1 MATLSAAKLNAQYE
15 ERSIPLELI
24 DEPATPERQTMEPDD
39 LAALGLNI
47 KAIGLIKPLVVLP
60 RGKRFETVAGHR
72 RLLAMRIVKYS
83 PVPCRVVVKGQV
95 DALAILVAENAYT
108 EAVNP
113 VEEARFY
120 ARLLVEKCS
129 NDVDILCM
137 AVGRRREFVE
147 DRLLML
153 QGNPLVLEALQLRK
167 ISIAVA
173 RELNKVRDPNRLLVY
188 LDCAVNQ
195 GATARIVAAWRT
207 ETDNLGPLMP
217 PADENGFVPD
227 TSAQTVQPFQMEC
240 MFCGSA
246 EDAHMMDFVHIH
258 RPCRRIQERL
268 LAQSAGQQTQAS
280 QA

>member
-15 ERSIPLELI
+15 ERRIPIELI
-24 DEPATPERQTMEPDD
+24 DEPATPERQTMEADD

-47 KAIGLIKPLVVLP
+47 KAIGLIKPLVVIP

-83 PVPCRVVVKGQV
+83 PVPCRVYVKGQV
-95 DALAILVAENAYT
+95 DTLSILVAENAYT

-113 VEEARFY
+113 VEEAQFY
-120 ARLLVEKCS
+120 ARLLEEKCS

-147 DRLLML
+147 DRLNML
-153 QGNPLVLEALQLRK
+153 LGNPLVLQALQQRK

-173 RELNKVRDPNRLLVY
+173 RELNKVEDPNRLLVY

-195 GATARIVAAWRT
+195 GATARTVATWRMAT
-207 ETDNLGPLMP
+207 ADLGPLIP
-217 PADENGFVPD
+217 GDNGTGPVLD
-227 TSAQTVQPFQMEC
+227 TSAQTVQGYQMEC
-240 MFCGSA
+240 MFCGGS
-246 EDAHMMDFVHIH
+246 EDPHMMDFVHIH
-258 RPCRRIQERL
+258 RPCRKIQERL
-268 LAQSAGQQTQAS
+268 LKSAVDQQIQGS
-280 QA
+280 

>member
-15 ERSIPLELI
+15 ERRIPIELI
-24 DEPATPERQTMEPDD
+24 DEPATPERQTMEVDD

-47 KAIGLIKPLVVLP
+47 KAIGLIKPLVVIP

-83 PVPCRVVVKGQV
+83 PVPCRVVVNGKV

-113 VEEARFY
+113 VEEAQFY
-120 ARLLVEKCS
+120 ARLLEEKCS
-129 NDVDILCM
+129 NDVDVLCM

-147 DRLLML
+147 DRLNML
-153 QGNPLVLEALQLRK
+153 YGNPKVLHALQQRQ

-173 RELNKVRDPNRLLVY
+173 RELNKVGDPNRLLVY

-195 GATARIVAAWRT
+195 GATARTVATWRMAT
-207 ETDNLGPLMP
+207 AELGPLIP
-217 PADENGFVPD
+217 EGAD
-227 TSAQTVQPFQMEC
+227 TSPGQVPPDPTVQSYRMEC
-240 MFCGSA
+240 MFCGGA
-246 EDAHMMDFVHIH
+246 EDTWLMDFVHIH
-258 RPCRRIQERL
+258 KHCRKSQERL
-268 LAQSAGQQTQAS
+268 LARAVEQQTQAS
-280 QA
+280 